1 MARDLWCTWKP
12 GLRCEIIALEAS
24 SDWARATTASKRQ
37 GMKLWNNATLAI
49 QEKELPC
56 LWRPILPWHPTL
68 KPSTS
73 YVASP
78 TNQGFHY
85 SNPCLS
91 QRSTLSHSNSNEK
104 KMVSSF
110 LLGDLCWKKLDE
122 GAEWQVGTNRKTCS
136 DSGSSVTRQFPTSPR
151 LKTNSLLWKITI

>member
-104 KMVSSF
+104 KNGKFVPTWRPLLEKVRWRCRVTGRNKPQDVLRLWIIGDPSISNISSI
-110 LLGDLCWKKLDE
+110 E
-122 GAEWQVGTNRKTCS
+122 N
-136 DSGSSVTRQFPTSPR
+136 
-151 LKTNSLLWKITI
+151 